1 MNGFRSVRS
10 FSSSLNIKIII
21 YVYIVGCFERGS
33 LVIQRQNTH
42 KIDEHDTNE
51 WNELSWISDILLLA
65 LSQQSEI
72 EIEYLVL
79 QWLGLQTGGRKDI
92 GSDKTCHFLVELIH
106 HFNNG

>member
-1 MNGFRSVRS
+1 MLEHFSITHCLRARDIRMIYIMNGFRSVRS

-51 WNELSWISDILLLA
+51 
-65 LSQQSEI
+65 
-72 EIEYLVL
+72 
-79 QWLGLQTGGRKDI
+79 
-92 GSDKTCHFLVELIH
+92 
-106 HFNNG
+106 